1 MSFDDDAFEP
11 DWVVAPGET
20 LQEWIDE
27 HRWSLQKT
35 ALACHMSIG
44 EVERILDGDR
54 RITSLVAAKLYD
66 ATGIPAGMWL
76 GLERNFR
83 RGLAQGKAWV
93 H

>member
-1 MSFDDDAFEP
+1 MIDDEFEP

-35 ALACHMSIG
+35 ARACHMSVG
-44 EVERILDGDR
+44 EVEAILDGDR
-54 RITSLVAAKLYD
+54 RITSLVADKLYD
-66 ATGIPAGMWL
+66 ATGIPSRMWL